1 MKSDRLSTWRQSTQ
15 WRMISREAIKRWNA
29 KRETL
34 PKCGA
39 KRKRDGEPC
48 QQLAKENGRCH
59 FHGGRTGKGADYH
72 RHLFPKGDAPG
83 AEAKLQRKL
92 RQIERDKKAQAKRRA
107 KMSPEQR
114 AAHEHW
120 HRTHQPGP
128 AADRARKRQDRQQAK
143 ELRQRIEN
151 DEPRPVSD
159 EIKALQ
165 AQAAFLEA
173 ERDRYRAMA
182 QPEQYQTAGNGV
194 FD

>member
-1 MKSDRLSTWRQSTQ
+1 MKKGRPNAWQGSTQ

-39 KRKRDGEPC
+39 RRKRDGEPC
-48 QQLAKENGRCH
+48 QQLAKENGRCY
-59 FHGGRTGKGADYH
+59 FHGGRTGKDANYH
-72 RHLFPKGDAPG
+72 VHLFPNGEAPDA
-83 AEAKLQRKL
+83 EKRLQRKL
-92 RQIERDKKAQAKRRA
+92 RQIERDRKAQAKRRA
-107 KMSPEQR
+107 EMTPEQL
-114 AAHEHW
+114 AAHQEW
-120 HRTHQPGP
+120 HRAHQPGP

-165 AQAAFLEA
+165 AQAAALEKA
-173 ERDRYRAMA
+173 RDYFRRLADE
-182 QPEQYQTAGNGV
+182 EQANQDRGV
-194 FD
+194 FG